1 MLFVDIVKI
10 HVAAGS
16 GGHGAVSFR
25 REKYIP
31 AGGPDGGDGGRGGDI
46 VFEAD
51 AGLKTLMDFRY
62 KKHYR
67 AQNGQNGAGSNRTGK
82 DGDHLVLRIPVGTV
96 IKDAEEDSVLA
107 DLTKPGQRE
116 VVAAGGMGGRGN
128 SRFKSSTRQAPT
140 FAENGYDGE
149 ERWLVLELKLLA
161 DVGLI
166 GFPNVGK
173 STILSVTTGASPK
186 IANYPFTTL
195 SPNLGVVELG
205 EGKSFVMADI
215 PGLIEGA
222 HQGVGLGH
230 DFLRHIERTRL
241 LIHVLDVSGSEGRDP
256 LKDFEQVNYE
266 LERHS
271 SELVKRPQIVAANKI
286 DLPEAQRALP
296 GIKKELEEKGYEV
309 FEISAATNSGLK
321 RLVSRAY
328 ELLCDIEKQLP
339 EEKREDIEEK
349 KKMRYYRFKEE
360 KPFTVEKDGGTFI
373 VKGRWVDRLMS
384 GINIDRDE
392 SLKYFQKV
400 IRKRGITD
408 ELKRLGIEQG
418 DTVIVGDVEFEYYE

>member
-1 MLFVDIVKI
+1 MFVDIVKI

-46 VFEAD
+46 IFQAD

-62 KKHYR
+62 KKNYK

-82 DGDHLVLRIPVGTV
+82 DADHLVLKLPVGTV
-96 IKDAEEDSVLA
+96 IKDAQTDRVIA
-107 DLTKPGQRE
+107 DLTKPGQRS
-116 VVAAGGMGGRGN
+116 VVAMGGKGGKGN

-149 ERWLVLELKLLA
+149 EKWLVLELKLIA

-173 STILSVTTGASPK
+173 STILSVVTGASPK

-195 SPNLGVVELG
+195 NPNLGVVQLDERR
-205 EGKSFVMADI
+205 SFVMADI

-222 HQGVGLGH
+222 HEGVGLGH
-230 DFLRHIERTRL
+230 EFLRHIERTRL
-241 LIHVLDVSGSEGRDP
+241 LIHVLDASGSEGRDP
-256 LKDFEQVNYE
+256 LEDFKQVNYE
-266 LERHS
+266 LEKHNIK
-271 SELVKRPQIVAANKI
+271 LADRPQIVAANKI
-286 DLPEAQRALP
+286 DLPEAAKALPKIKRALE
-296 GIKKELEEKGYEV
+296 KEGYEV
-309 FEISAATNSGLK
+309 FEISAAANTGLD
-321 RLVSRAY
+321 RLVARAY
-328 ELLCDIEKQLP
+328 ELICVMEEQLP
-339 EEKREDIEEK
+339 EDKQENIEEK
-349 KKMRYYRFKEE
+349 KKMRYYRFEEE
-360 KPFTVEKDGGTFI
+360 KLFTVEKDGKVFV
-373 VKGRWVDRLMS
+373 VKGNWINRLMS

-400 IRKRGITD
+400 IRKRGIID
-408 ELKRLGIEQG
+408 ELKKMGIGEG
-418 DTVIVGDVEFEYYE
+418 DTVRIGDIEFEYYE

>member
-1 MLFVDIVKI
+1 VDIVKI

-46 VFEAD
+46 IFQAD

-62 KKHYR
+62 KKNYK

-82 DGDHLVLRIPVGTV
+82 DADHLVLKLPVGTV
-96 IKDAEEDSVLA
+96 IKDAQTDRVIA
-107 DLTKPGQRE
+107 DLTKPGQRS
-116 VVAAGGMGGRGN
+116 VVAMGGKGGKGN

-149 ERWLVLELKLLA
+149 EKWLVLELKLIA

-173 STILSVTTGASPK
+173 STILSVVTGASPK

-195 SPNLGVVELG
+195 NPNLGVVQLDERR
-205 EGKSFVMADI
+205 SFVMADI

-222 HQGVGLGH
+222 HEGVGLGH
-230 DFLRHIERTRL
+230 EFLRHIERTRL
-241 LIHVLDVSGSEGRDP
+241 LIHVLDASGSEGRDP
-256 LKDFEQVNYE
+256 LEDFKQVNYE
-266 LERHS
+266 LEKHNIK
-271 SELVKRPQIVAANKI
+271 LADRPQIVAANKI
-286 DLPEAQRALP
+286 DLPEAAKALPKIKRALE
-296 GIKKELEEKGYEV
+296 KEGYEV
-309 FEISAATNSGLK
+309 FEISAAANTGLD
-321 RLVSRAY
+321 RLVARAY
-328 ELLCDIEKQLP
+328 ELICVMEEQLP
-339 EEKREDIEEK
+339 EDKQENIEEK
-349 KKMRYYRFKEE
+349 KKMRYYRFEEE
-360 KPFTVEKDGGTFI
+360 KLFTVEKDGKVFV
-373 VKGRWVDRLMS
+373 VKGNWINRLMS

-400 IRKRGITD
+400 IRKRGIID
-408 ELKRLGIEQG
+408 ELKKMGIGEG
-418 DTVIVGDVEFEYYE
+418 DTVRIGDIEFEYYE

>member
-1 MLFVDIVKI
+1 LFVDIVKI

-46 VFEAD
+46 IFQAD

-62 KKHYR
+62 KKNYK

-82 DGDHLVLRIPVGTV
+82 DADHLVLKLPVGTV
-96 IKDAEEDSVLA
+96 IKDAQTDRVIA
-107 DLTKPGQRE
+107 DLTKPGQRS
-116 VVAAGGMGGRGN
+116 VVAMGGKGGKGN

-149 ERWLVLELKLLA
+149 EKWLVLELKLIA

-173 STILSVTTGASPK
+173 STILSVVTGASPK

-195 SPNLGVVELG
+195 NPNLGVVQLDERR
-205 EGKSFVMADI
+205 SFVMADI

-222 HQGVGLGH
+222 HEGVGLGH
-230 DFLRHIERTRL
+230 EFLRHIERTRL
-241 LIHVLDVSGSEGRDP
+241 LIHVLDASGSEGRDP
-256 LKDFEQVNYE
+256 LEDFKQVNYE
-266 LERHS
+266 LEKHNIK
-271 SELVKRPQIVAANKI
+271 LADRPQIVAANKI
-286 DLPEAQRALP
+286 DLPEAAKALPKIKRALE
-296 GIKKELEEKGYEV
+296 KEGYEV
-309 FEISAATNSGLK
+309 FEISAAANTGLD
-321 RLVSRAY
+321 RLVARAY
-328 ELLCDIEKQLP
+328 ELICVMEEQLP
-339 EEKREDIEEK
+339 EDKQENIEEK
-349 KKMRYYRFKEE
+349 KKMRYYRFEEE
-360 KPFTVEKDGGTFI
+360 KLFTVEKDGKVFV
-373 VKGRWVDRLMS
+373 VKGNWINRLMS

-400 IRKRGITD
+400 IRKRGIID
-408 ELKRLGIEQG
+408 ELKKMGIGEG
-418 DTVIVGDVEFEYYE
+418 DTVRIGDIEFEYYE